1 MAKKKDEP
9 SVKTTHETRTLK
21 CMLDDSEMRTAGD
34 TLARNLDEL
43 EVLEDKL
50 KEIKADF
57 KAQIEAKEAAA
68 KVQRNLVRNK
78 YDYRPVA
85 CTMVLNYT
93 EGNVVV
99 TRNDT
104 DEIVVD
110 RKMLPEEREMD
121 LGFDGDEQTE

>member
-93 EGNVVV
+93 ECTVVV
-99 TRNDT
+99 TRDDT
-104 DEIVVD
+104 EAIVID
-110 RKMLPEEREMD
+110 RKMSAEEKQMD